1 METGKKCKQR
11 SWEEVNASI
20 RREWGDV
27 KPYTRVHDS
36 KKNKKPKYKKDW
48 REEE

>member
-1 METGKKCKQR
+1 MSKTKRQPKDSYDIYK
-11 SWEEVNASI
+11 SI
-20 RREWGDV
+20 RRDWGDV